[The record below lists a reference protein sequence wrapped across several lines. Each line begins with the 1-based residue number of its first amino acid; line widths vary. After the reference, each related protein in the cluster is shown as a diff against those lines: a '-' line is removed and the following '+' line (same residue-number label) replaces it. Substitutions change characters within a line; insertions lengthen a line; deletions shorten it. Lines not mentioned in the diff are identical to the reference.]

1 MKMKS
6 TMPHPSSQQRRN
18 FLKLSGLLG
27 LGAAS
32 AALLPTP
39 HAEALLFGP
48 KEYKVSETRLSMGS
62 FLAIT
67 AFHPSRDEAQHAI
80 GLAWE
85 EIDRLCKL
93 LSRHDPSTPL
103 SQLNRTGT
111 LPEGQ
116 MEVVE
121 VVARSLY
128 HHKQTGGAFDI
139 TVQPVLDLYEKRFAA
154 GRRPTDAEIT
164 ALLPRVGSEHIRFA
178 KGGVSFAR
186 EGMRITLDALAPG
199 YIVDRASELLTRN
212 GVVNHLINCSGD
224 IRTSGAAA
232 KGTPWTVAIQ
242 DPAKKKAYPE
252 VVSMG
257 TGAICTSG
265 DYEAFYDK
273 EKIFHHI
280 VNGRTGHSPAYST
293 SVTVK
298 GPLSVMDADA
308 MSTALFVMSPAEG
321 LAFVNRQPDLE
332 CFLIDHQGDFKKS
345 ANWSKLA

>member
-1 MKMKS
+1 MKTKS
-6 TMPHPSSQQRRN
+6 IMPHLCDQKRRS

-39 HAEALLFGP
+39 QAEAVLFGP

-62 FLAIT
+62 FLSIT
-67 AFHPSRDEAQHAI
+67 AIHPSRDEAQHAV

-85 EIDRLCKL
+85 EVDRLCKL

-103 SQLNRTGT
+103 SHLNRTGT
-111 LPEGQ
+111 LPQGQ

-139 TVQPVLDLYEKRFAA
+139 TVQPVLDLYEERFAA
-154 GRRPTDAEIT
+154 GRRPSDAEIT

-178 KGGVSFAR
+178 NGGVSFAK
-186 EGMRITLDALAPG
+186 EGMSITLDALAPG
-199 YIVDRASELLTRN
+199 YIVDRVSELLTRR
-212 GVVNHLINCSGD
+212 GVPNHLINCSGD
-224 IRTSGAAA
+224 IRTSGTAA
-232 KGTPWTVAIQ
+232 KGKPWTVAIQ
-242 DPAKKKAYPE
+242 DPAKHKDYPE
-252 VVSMG
+252 IVKMG

-280 VNGRTGHSPAYST
+280 VNARTGHSPVQST

-298 GPLSVMDADA
+298 GQSSVMDADA
-308 MSTALFVMSPAEG
+308 MSTALFVMKPADG
-321 LAFVNRQPDLE
+321 LAFVDSRPGLE
-332 CFLIDHQGDFKKS
+332 CFLVGHDGGTKKS
-345 ANWSKLA
+345 AGWSKLA